1 VSLNTNI
8 NVETKY
14 PRHCSRSTESKEK
27 MPRIK
32 PLGQPPKVWK
42 LIEKMDK
49 DGKLIK
55 FTIQE
60 IPEDRYEDTVQHM
73 CTYFLADEPIC
84 NYLGKFHRVSD
95 YSITLMINVF
105 FNNIV
110 IVRGFKIEKNEKDFA
125 DYFFF

>member
-1 VSLNTNI
+1 
-8 NVETKY
+8 
-14 PRHCSRSTESKEK
+14 

-73 CTYFLADEPIC
+73 CTYFLADEPLC
-84 NYLGKFHRVSD
+84 NCLGKFHLVSD
-95 YSITLMINVF
+95 YLITLITIF
-105 FNNIV
+105 F
-110 IVRGFKIEKNEKDFA
+110 E
-125 DYFFF
+125 